1 MFLFYRVRA
10 AAESAGRP
18 VGRLRRIAL
27 AAVTALVLLVAVPLT
42 IGTLAVAQDEQ
53 LAADAH
59 PVAEEWARDGDWH
72 IESVAA
78 RNGVVMVDALGL
90 PRNSTRPTCARPW
103 TAATCAPTTWSCT
116 WSAASRG
123 CARRGERGARS
134 PGPGAGRRSA
144 SARRPHASLP
154 QGAGLH
160 LERRC
165 TLP

>member
-90 PRNSTRPTCARPW
+90 PPELDPTDLRTSLDRRDLRADDVELHLVGGLTRLCP
-103 TAATCAPTTWSCT
+103 
-116 WSAASRG
+116 
-123 CARRGERGARS
+123 
-134 PGPGAGRRSA
+134 AGR
-144 SARRPHASLP
+144 ARCEVTWPR
-154 QGAGLH
+154 GG
-160 LERRC
+160 
-165 TLP
+165 